1 MADIPQGG
9 LKPGLKQ
16 RLKQR
21 HNARAPD
28 QSLSIDT

>member
-9 LKPGLKQ
+9 LKPG
-16 RLKQR
+16 LKQR